1 MKLSGTYTLR
11 SSPEAVWAALND
23 SAILQAALPGCKSL
37 ERIDERHFTSTI
49 QLRVGPVS
57 ATFQITVELADV
69 EPPQSYTII
78 GQGNAGAVG
87 YAKVN
92 ARVRLEARN
101 DATLLHY
108 EADVEVGGK
117 LMSVGARLIQS
128 AAAKNLDAFFTAF
141 RTCVESP
148 AVPVAEIAPASSG
161 THHDLTLS
169 PIASGDA
176 APAQRE
182 RSAPE
187 IADIGVNSE
196 RGQARALVWLVGAS
210 AGVVGLVVGFMVGH
224 GGF

>member
-1 MKLSGTYTLR
+1 MKLTDSYTLLAR
-11 SSPEAVWAALND
+11 PEAVWAALND
-23 SAILQAALPGCKSL
+23 SAMLQAALPGCKSL

-49 QLRVGPVS
+49 QVRVGPVS
-57 ATFQITVELADV
+57 ATFQVAVQLEDV
-69 EPPQSYTII
+69 EPPHSYTII
-78 GQGNAGAVG
+78 GQGNAGAAG
-87 YAKVN
+87 FAKVN

-108 EADVEVGGK
+108 DADVEVGGK

-141 RTCVESP
+141 RACVESP
-148 AVPVAEIAPASSG
+148 AVPVAEIAPDSSG

-176 APAQRE
+176 ASAQRE

-187 IADIGVNSE
+187 IAGIGVNSD
-196 RGQARALVWLVGAS
+196 RGKARAPVWLVGAS
-210 AGVVGLVVGFMVGH
+210 AGIVGLVVGFMVGH